1 MTEQKESKIPTKKAT
16 GFSLFDY
23 GALGRLKENYFSGS
37 YYYPAGLGRTYGTEK
52 ESREGAIDNIILDE
66 IKEFRRESKD
76 SFASLDEK
84 SQKIEKLQREL
95 NEKTQAI
102 SELLAVRKNT
112 KNVYYIGLLTGII
125 GIIAG
130 FFSNFVYTLAGL
142 SITITASVGI
152 YEARKN
158 KW

>member
-1 MTEQKESKIPTKKAT
+1 MTEQKESKSPTKKAT
-16 GFSLFDY
+16 GFSLFE
-23 GALGRLKENYFSGS
+23 LGHLEKNYFLGS
-37 YYYPAGLGRTYGTEK
+37 YNYPGGLGRTYGTEE
-52 ESREGAIDNIILDE
+52 ESRGDAIEHIIL
-66 IKEFRRESKD
+66 KEVKELRRESKD

-102 SELLAVRKNT
+102 SELLAARKNT
-112 KNVYYIGLLTGII
+112 KNVYYIGFLTGII